1 MINIGVLGCGTV
13 ASGVYRLL
21 QNNRYNIIKQAGE
34 DVVIKRILARTPE
47 KALELGI
54 RPEQICSDIEPIIN
68 DPDISVVVELIG
80 GVDDAYTFVRRA
92 LMAKKHVVTANKDLL
107 AQSFTELYTLAN
119 ENGVSLS
126 FEASVGGGIPLIG
139 PLYRTLAASPVDS
152 ITGILNGTTNYILT
166 CMSRDG
172 IGYAE
177 ALQRAQQLGYAEA
190 NPTADVD
197 GFDAARKIAIL
208 ASLAFHSTVTASDVD
223 CTGISAITKTDID
236 FAASN
241 GFAVKLL
248 AMGKHDENGIS
259 VSVRPALVPL
269 SHPLASVS
277 DAYNA
282 VFLSGKGLGD
292 VMLYGQGAGAAPT
305 AGSVVGDILEICRRG
320 KDSGSLS
327 VSSLIY
333 EDLPIVDA
341 GEAEG
346 AFYIRL
352 MVHDKPRVLAGIA
365 GILSDHGIS
374 LASLVQAQ
382 REGDMAELM
391 LFTHSAKSG
400 WVDAAMTEL
409 KKKEYVVSGNSILCF
424 GRA

>member
-21 QNNRYNIIKQAGE
+21 ENNRYNIIKQAGE
-34 DVVIKRILARTPE
+34 DVVIKKILARTPE
-47 KALELGI
+47 KALALGI
-54 RPEQICSDIEPIIN
+54 KPEQICSTIEPIIE

-80 GVDDAYTFVRRA
+80 GVDDAYTYVRRA

-107 AQSFTELYTLAN
+107 AQSFTELYALAN
-119 ENGVSLS
+119 ENGVTLS

-152 ITGILNGTTNYILT
+152 IVGILNGTTNYILT
-166 CMSRDG
+166 RMSRDG
-172 IGYAE
+172 LSYNK
-177 ALQRAQQLGYAEA
+177 ALSLAQQLGYAEA
-190 NPTADVD
+190 DPTADVA

-208 ASLAFHSTVTASDVD
+208 SSLAFHSPVTTSDVD
-223 CTGISAITKTDID
+223 CTGISDITGTDIG

-241 GFAVKLL
+241 GYAIKLL
-248 AMGKHDENGIS
+248 AMGKHDERGIG
-259 VSVRPALVPL
+259 VCVRPALVPL
-269 SHPLASVS
+269 AHPLASVS

-292 VMLYGQGAGAAPT
+292 IMLYGQGAGAAPT

-320 KDSGSLS
+320 KDSVSLS

-333 EDLPIVDA
+333 EDLPIRDP

-365 GILSDHGIS
+365 GILSDNGIS

-382 REGDMAELM
+382 REGDLAELM
-391 LFTHSAKSG
+391 LFTHTAKDS
-400 WVDAAMTEL
+400 WVKAAMKEL
-409 KKKEYVVSGNSILCF
+409 GKKDYVVSGNSILCF